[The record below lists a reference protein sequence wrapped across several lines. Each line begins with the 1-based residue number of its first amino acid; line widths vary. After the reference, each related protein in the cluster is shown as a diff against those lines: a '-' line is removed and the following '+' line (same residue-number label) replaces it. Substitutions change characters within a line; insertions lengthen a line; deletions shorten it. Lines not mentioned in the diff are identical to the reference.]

1 MEGMEG
7 TDGTKVGVLLR
18 GGEDGN
24 GGSGGGGGA
33 TTFPLLRLCIITALF
48 NVAFCRSIA
57 NRCISMPKFKCV

>member
-18 GGEDGN
+18 GGEDGK

-33 TTFPLLRLCIITALF
+33 TTFPL
-48 NVAFCRSIA
+48 
-57 NRCISMPKFKCV
+57 

>member
-7 TDGTKVGVLLR
+7 TDDTKVGVLFR

-33 TTFPLLRLCIITALF
+33 TTFPL
-48 NVAFCRSIA
+48 
-57 NRCISMPKFKCV
+57 